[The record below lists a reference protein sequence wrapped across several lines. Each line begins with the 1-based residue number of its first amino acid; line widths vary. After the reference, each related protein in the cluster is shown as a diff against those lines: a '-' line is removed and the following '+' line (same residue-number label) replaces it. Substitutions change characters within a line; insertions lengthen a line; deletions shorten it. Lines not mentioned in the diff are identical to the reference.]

1 MNKIPDQAN
10 LDLSLKSNYK
20 ISRYEKYLQNPK
32 QCPHCKVDL
41 PYDKR
46 YNKFCSVKCNGAFHA
61 PKRVNFVKGNRP
73 VYDAYMLSPKTCN
86 NCKKSIPF
94 AKRSNQYCSRSCYA
108 IVNNTGRIRTEES
121 KKLLSEKTKQNP
133 VGFAKN
139 KTGGIYRKGK
149 EFAPRDTR
157 TCPNCNKQFRILS
170 SNPRKSCSKSCVKL
184 GGLREG
190 SGRSKTGYY
199 KGIYCG
205 STYELAFLIWHLE
218 HGQPIARCTES
229 FAYVYNGRSH
239 KYWPD
244 FKIGS
249 QIYEIKGRTQHIDY
263 VKIKSCNAVLV
274 DHLMMQKYIKYVCDT
289 YHVHKDKLWLLYDNP
304 TLHQCAHCGI
314 EFQPKTKKGIYCS
327 QVCAMKGNRLK
338 RL

>member
-1 MNKIPDQAN
+1 MKTCPYCSTSHNKPGVYCCRACVNKARGPRSQEIKDKIRNSVILNPSGFAVTKLGGAYIKGHERGERETKTCPTCGN
-10 LDLSLKSNYK
+10 IFTSLKSK
-20 ISRYEKYLQNPK
+20 
-32 QCPHCKVDL
+32 
-41 PYDKR
+41 
-46 YNKFCSVKCNGAFHA
+46 NK
-61 PKRVNFVKGNRP
+61 
-73 VYDAYMLSPKTCN
+73 
-86 NCKKSIPF
+86 
-94 AKRSNQYCSRSCYA
+94 QYC
-108 IVNNTGRIRTEES
+108 T
-121 KKLLSEKTKQNP
+121 
-133 VGFAKN
+133 
-139 KTGGIYRKGK
+139 
-149 EFAPRDTR
+149 
-157 TCPNCNKQFRILS
+157 
-170 SNPRKSCSKSCVKL
+170 KSCVKL

-304 TLHQCAHCGI
+304 TLHQCTQCGI